1 MGPLQ
6 MTLQMGNWGYN
17 PYLWSYNPLY
27 LLVAHSERIFD
38 ISISSTQKRG
48 TSPHPP
54 PPPRDDDLGSI
65 WLESYTSAHAK
76 PHLVK
81 PYCHTLVNHECRGVG
96 MGIVAMENPDV
107 SYKNTS

>member
-1 MGPLQ
+1 

-54 PPPRDDDLGSI
+54 PLTATMI
-65 WLESYTSAHAK
+65 WVPSGLKAIPQLMLS
-76 PHLVK
+76 
-81 PYCHTLVNHECRGVG
+81 HTW
-96 MGIVAMENPDV
+96 
-107 SYKNTS
+107 

>member
-6 MTLQMGNWGYN
+6 MTLQMGNRGYN
-17 PYLWSYNPLY
+17 PYSWSYNPLY

-38 ISISSTQKRG
+38 ISISSTQKGG
-48 TSPHPP
+48 TSPHLPP
-54 PPPRDDDLGSI
+54 HRDDDLGSI

-76 PHLVK
+76 PQLVK
-81 PYCHTLVNHECRGVG
+81 PNCHTLVYHKCRGVA